1 MRIGEVNLDPGIHTE
16 LEVLGHFFALIP
28 RQRMSK
34 MGRQAGHLSGD
45 SLTDGRGVVDTWQ
58 MRQQREP
65 GGAFHQ
71 SADR

>member
-1 MRIGEVNLDPGIHTE
+1 
-16 LEVLGHFFALIP
+16 LGHFFALIP